1 VTGRL
6 DGVRNSTEDTD
17 VALECAALAARRY
30 LLLRST
36 FRANVVGVARQLQ
49 KYRRAAFQIERRSV
63 VLRTEPMERGSGLP
77 LFPLPQSDNYD
88 PWSVDV
94 AALERDTLVSASCP
108 DCAPDSTNDCAT
120 CAGTHAVHAWLSVHE
135 EKLTRVVVGFKYIAA
150 RVHPNVGS
158 FDDFDREVFP
168 ARLDG
173 DTGWEEFTDDL
184 PTELE
189 PNLDP
194 TTERI
199 GAVRIQTFVA
209 PIFSVTYRLPQGRAT
224 IEIAGLSG
232 KVLPWSNFN
241 PLKLRLVVFALCG
254 IIALAVGALA
264 TLEFP
269 LGRAV
274 LVGLAAVAVQT
285 ALLRSPGIWS
295 MIKHSFPR
303 RLGGI
308 RFDRSIRSSAMTR
321 TAPTH

>member
-1 VTGRL
+1 
-6 DGVRNSTEDTD
+6 VRNSTEDTD
-17 VALECAALAARRY
+17 VAIGCAALAARRY
-30 LLLRST
+30 LLSGSA
-36 FRANVVGVARQLQ
+36 FRASIVGVARQLQ
-49 KYRRAAFQIERRSV
+49 KYRRAAFQITRRSV
-63 VLRTEPMERGSGLP
+63 VLRTEPMERGSDQP
-77 LFPLPQSDNYD
+77 LFPLPQPDNYD
-88 PWSVDV
+88 PWSVE
-94 AALERDTLVSASCP
+94 APTLERDTLVCAACP
-108 DCAPDSTNDCAT
+108 DCAFRSTDDCAT
-120 CAGTHAVHAWLSVHE
+120 CGGTHAVQAWLFVHE

-158 FDDFDREVFP
+158 FDDFDQETFP

-173 DTGWEEFTDDL
+173 DTGWEEPTDDL

-189 PNLDP
+189 PNLHP

-199 GAVRIQTFVA
+199 EAVRIQTFVA

-224 IEIAGLSG
+224 IEIAGSSG

-254 IIALAVGALA
+254 IIALAVGAIA
-264 TLEFP
+264 SLELP

-274 LVGLAAVAVQT
+274 LVGLAAVAVQIG
-285 ALLRSPGIWS
+285 LLRLPGVWS